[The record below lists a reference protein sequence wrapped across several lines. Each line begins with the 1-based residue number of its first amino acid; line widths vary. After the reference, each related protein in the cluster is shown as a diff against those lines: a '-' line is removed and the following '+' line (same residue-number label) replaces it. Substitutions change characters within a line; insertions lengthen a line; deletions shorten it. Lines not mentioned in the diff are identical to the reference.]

1 MVAEGSWVKDAP
13 KDAVILGLKELPE
26 DDFPLEHVHVT
37 FAHCYKQ
44 QGGWENVLSRWHR
57 GKGLLLD
64 LEFLTDES
72 GRRVAAF
79 GFSAGYAGSA
89 LAIKNWAWQLTHP
102 EGEPLP
108 GEVPYANQDLL
119 IASVKESVEAGKKV
133 AGHYPKIL
141 VIGAVRSSRS
151 LPGSI
156 GTHRFLA
163 GSLWQGCRAI
173 GQGCWCSRVQHHSV
187 GYGRDRQG

>member
-1 MVAEGSWVKDAP
+1 M
-13 KDAVILGLKELPE
+13 
-26 DDFPLEHVHVT
+26 
-37 FAHCYKQ
+37 
-44 QGGWENVLSRWHR
+44 
-57 GKGLLLD
+57 LD

-141 VIGAVRSSRS
+141 VIGAVSSPQAC
-151 LPGSI
+151 PGALVLI
-156 GTHRFLA
+156 DF
-163 GSLWQGCRAI
+163 
-173 GQGCWCSRVQHHSV
+173 
-187 GYGRDRQG
+187 